1 MIGNQCEKCGVYY
14 EDGERHHC
22 GPMFWV
28 REAGSQKA
36 VQVFESNPKSASITF
51 AQRNEV
57 SYTRPGGDKD
67 RYTTVEV
74 LEFGRWAA
82 FRVFVYEVTEYY
94 ANRESELGLE

>member
-1 MIGNQCEKCGVYY
+1 MIENQCEVCEEG
-14 EDGERHHC
+14 GSIHHLF
-22 GPMFWV
+22 PMFWA

-36 VQVFESNPKSASITF
+36 VQVFAPNPKAASIAF
-51 AQRNEV
+51 AERNEV

-82 FRVFVYEVTEYY
+82 FRVFAYEVTEYIV
-94 ANRESELGLE
+94 NRI